1 MNRIK
6 FNRPV
11 HKNNFTS
18 VLDELFNK
26 NFGDVLDNDFSKKSP
41 AINIKE
47 SESAFII
54 ELAAPGLKKENFNIN
69 VEKDQLIISS
79 KVVSEE
85 AKEDEIENTKKSAKY
100 KRREFNFATFK
111 KSFHINND
119 IDLTKINAKYE
130 DGILSV
136 SLEKRE
142 EAKAQE
148 PRRITVA

>member
-79 KVVSEE
+79 KVESEE
-85 AKEDEIENTKKSAKY
+85 AIEDNVENTKESVTY
-100 KRREFNFATFK
+100 KRREFNYETFR
-111 KSFHINND
+111 KSFHINKD

-130 DGILSV
+130 DGILTV

>member
-69 VEKDQLIISS
+69 NL
-79 KVVSEE
+79 
-85 AKEDEIENTKKSAKY
+85 DE
-100 KRREFNFATFK
+100 
-111 KSFHINND
+111 
-119 IDLTKINAKYE
+119 
-130 DGILSV
+130 
-136 SLEKRE
+136 
-142 EAKAQE
+142 
-148 PRRITVA
+148 

>member
-1 MNRIK
+1 MN
-6 FNRPV
+6 
-11 HKNNFTS
+11 TT
-18 VLDELFNK
+18 
-26 NFGDVLDNDFSKKSP
+26 
-41 AINIKE
+41 
-47 SESAFII
+47 
-54 ELAAPGLKKENFNIN
+54 KKEDLHLEEVQVKIN
-69 VEKDQLIISS
+69 STSLITVELITLGTASYQ
-79 KVVSEE
+79 E